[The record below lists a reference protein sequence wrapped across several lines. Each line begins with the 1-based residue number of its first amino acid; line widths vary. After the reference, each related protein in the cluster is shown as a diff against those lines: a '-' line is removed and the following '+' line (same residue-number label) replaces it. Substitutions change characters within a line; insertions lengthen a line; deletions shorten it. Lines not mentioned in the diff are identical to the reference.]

1 MLIDDSGHL
10 ISPRCVAAILS
21 HDQHLLCDLSNE
33 PLLYARFVYLM
44 LICLP
49 VLLVFD
55 GGMPA
60 VSLSY
65 LLGQLI

>member
-1 MLIDDSGHL
+1 MLIYDSGYL
-10 ISPRCVAAILS
+10 ISPRCVATILS
-21 HDQHLLCDLSNE
+21 YDQNLLCNFSDE

-49 VLLVFD
+49 VLLLFNR
-55 GGMPA
+55 GMPT

-65 LLGQLI
+65 LLG